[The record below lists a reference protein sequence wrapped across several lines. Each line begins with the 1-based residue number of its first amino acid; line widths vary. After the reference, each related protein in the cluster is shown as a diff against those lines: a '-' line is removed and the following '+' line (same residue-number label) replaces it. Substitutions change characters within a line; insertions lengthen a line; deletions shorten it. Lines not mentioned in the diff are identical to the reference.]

1 MTSSRDGYRHL
12 ALYHDSVAELAEAV
26 VPFLYAGRQAGKSAV
41 LAADDATVAAVKATA
56 NGDTRLAVMDPREL
70 FRNPN
75 HALTAC
81 QRLAEAELSRGAAGV
96 QILARMPHGRDPTQ
110 WAEWASFDYVA
121 NQVLADCP
129 VELLCLYDTASL
141 PPEVLNLGLHT
152 HPLLLDGGQLVG
164 NERYSP
170 DPDPI
175 TATVK
180 AAHDTLETT
189 PATLALGKVTSTAL
203 ARAAVRQ
210 TLNDGAAG
218 ASPAAADFIT
228 ALSEVV
234 QNALTHGRPPV
245 RLCLWV
251 TGDRVLCAVTD
262 SGSGVPDPLTGLGPR
277 PELNRGTG
285 AGLWLARQLTD
296 TLILRQDKDT
306 FTVLFGVQV
315 TT

>member
-1 MTSSRDGYRHL
+1 MTHSRDGYRHL
-12 ALYHDSVAELAEAV
+12 ALYHDSLAELGDAV
-26 VPFLYAGRQAGKSAV
+26 VPFLEAGRQGGKSAV
-41 LAADDATVAAVKATA
+41 LAADDATVAAVKATT
-56 NGDTRLAVMDPREL
+56 NGDTSLTVMDPREL

-81 QRLAEAELSRGAAGV
+81 QRLAEAELARGAAGV
-96 QILARMPHGRDPTQ
+96 QILARMPHGRAPTQ

-129 VELLCLYDTASL
+129 VELLCLYDAASL
-141 PPEVLNLGLHT
+141 PAQVLDLGLHT

-164 NERYSP
+164 NEQYSP

-175 TATVK
+175 AATVR
-180 AAHDTLETT
+180 AAHDDLETT
-189 PATLALGKVTSTAL
+189 PATLALEPVTSAAQ

-210 TLNDGAAG
+210 ILDSGAAG

-245 RLCLWV
+245 RLRLWV
-251 TGDRVLCAVTD
+251 TGDRVLGTVTD
-262 SGSGVPDPLTGLGPR
+262 SGTGVPDPLTGLGPR
-277 PELNRGTG
+277 PDLSPGCG

-296 TLILRQDKDT
+296 TLILRPDRNT
-306 FTVLFGVQV
+306 FTVLIGFHV
-315 TT
+315 TA